1 MGRALPFWLVPPAG
15 FEPVPWSATFELF
28 ESTTLQHQSRSLATG
43 VSRWISRSPALGRS
57 ARNATRI
64 FPLRRCKRL
73 CDFDSRSLGHRA
85 LDRGVLSSQE
95 RQRARRCEYPR
106 NRGVPIG
113 RLRIVTCGA
122 GRSCSNR
129 RQKTKRVLEVAKMLP
144 TSSLPRLSC
153 PYTWPDTHTIG
164 RFRKR
169 QRPATTVL
177 GTVVRLEGS
186 AKPESRMR
194 RSGGCFRGGRG
205 TRTHKPLRATVFKL

>member
-1 MGRALPFWLVPPAG
+1 M
-15 FEPVPWSATFELF
+15 PWSATFELF

-153 PYTWPDTHTIG
+153 PYTRSDTHMIGTIQEEAGTCDNGFWDSCPSG
-164 RFRKR
+164 R
-169 QRPATTVL
+169 
-177 GTVVRLEGS
+177 
-186 AKPESRMR
+186 
-194 RSGGCFRGGRG
+194 
-205 TRTHKPLRATVFKL
+205 